1 MRSTN
6 NKMAIF
12 QSKYRAKILRIMINH
27 LEIMLS
33 NLNRLCLQYNNQRNF
48 KYTLIQVQIAQLN
61 LILNYIHSPFL
72 KII

>member
-12 QSKYRAKILRIMINH
+12 QYKYRASILRIMINQ

-33 NLNRLCLQYNNQRNF
+33 NLNRLCLQYKNQRNF

-61 LILNYIHSPFL
+61 YIHSPFL